1 MIKLFPLLLL
11 LAFSGCATPN
21 EPDHAIDYRDI
32 SPMVTAD
39 DVLYKLVPLPSPPSS
54 L

>member
-11 LAFSGCATPN
+11 LAVSGCAASN
-21 EPDHAIDYRDI
+21 ERDLAIDYRDI

-39 DVLYKLVPLPSPPSS
+39 DVLYKLIPFP
-54 L
+54 